1 MKNESQVF
9 KNEEFGE
16 IRTVLIDEAPYFV
29 GVDIAKSLGYSNT
42 TDAIKRHCRWVVKHE
57 VPHPQNEKKSLKVNC
72 IPESDLYRLIV
83 NSELPTAQKFEQWV
97 FEEVLPSIRKHGAY
111 MTPEKIEEVL
121 LNPDT
126 IIQLATQLKEEQALV
141 QKQRQIIGELK
152 PKADYTDLI
161 LKNKGLVT
169 ITQIAKDYGM
179 SGQAMNRVLHRL
191 KVQYKQSGQ
200 WLLYREHHGKGYT
213 HSETVEITRKD
224 GTPDVKMNTK
234 WTQKGRLFLYELLK
248 DSGILPVI
256 EQSA

>member
-1 MKNESQVF
+1 
-9 KNEEFGE
+9 
-16 IRTVLIDEAPYFV
+16 
-29 GVDIAKSLGYSNT
+29 
-42 TDAIKRHCRWVVKHE
+42 
-57 VPHPQNEKKSLKVNC
+57 
-72 IPESDLYRLIV
+72 
-83 NSELPTAQKFEQWV
+83 
-97 FEEVLPSIRKHGAY
+97 
-111 MTPEKIEEVL
+111 MTPQKIEEVL

-126 IIQLATQLKEEQALV
+126 IIQLATKLKEEQALV

-179 SGQAMNRVLHRL
+179 SGQKMNQLLHEL

-200 WLLYREHHGKGYT
+200 WLLYKEHQAKGYT

-256 EQSA
+256 EQA